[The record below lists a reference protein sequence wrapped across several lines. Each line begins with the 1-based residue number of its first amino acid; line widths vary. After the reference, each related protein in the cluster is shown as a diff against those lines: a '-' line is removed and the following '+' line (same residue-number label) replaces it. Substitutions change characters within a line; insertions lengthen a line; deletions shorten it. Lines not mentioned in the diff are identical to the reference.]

1 MAIERTRVREWLG
14 AAGSAALIL
23 GCGSSDDRGGP
34 AGAGAEL
41 TAEQLASRAYVISER
56 SNELFVVDLS
66 TMSEVARVDTSVG
79 AGVNANHMSMLS
91 GDGRKIYLTATDQD
105 ALAVVD
111 TTSLELVRRIDLGA
125 HPTHAESCLGCGP
138 DGHDLLW
145 VVNEGGAHGEAGGE
159 PEEHAA
165 TGSISV
171 IDMQTDEVIR
181 TLTDPSLNVPHFVR
195 FSGRTAYVPNIGGNQ
210 ITTFD
215 IDTFERRDVLLLD
228 GQTEPG
234 ACSADPCGFAD
245 AQIDQ
250 SGLLVAAHIETGQ
263 VLTYDTRTATRRPD
277 LFDVGNRPWSVFVDP
292 LSDVFD
298 THLMPNWGD
307 ETVSVLDR
315 VQNREIARSI
325 EGDRESYG
333 VNYSPLAAGE
343 AFVLNTSRERVA
355 VIDRQDGTL
364 IESLDVG
371 GTTETASTTGD
382 GRYLLLPLSS
392 TNQFAVLDVTT
403 HAEVARFDD
412 VGDYPWSVT
421 TVGGQNYCH

>member
-1 MAIERTRVREWLG
+1 MAIERTKMRGWLG
-14 AAGSAALIL
+14 AVGCAAMTMA
-23 GCGSSDDRGGP
+23 CGSSE
-34 AGAGAEL
+34 AGTVLGDATVEDL
-41 TAEQLASRAYVISER
+41 SNRAYVISEG
-56 SNELFVVDLS
+56 SNDLFVVDLS
-66 TMSEVARVDTSVG
+66 TMSEVGRVDVSVG
-79 AGVNANHMSMLS
+79 TGVNANHMSMLS
-91 GDGRKIYLTATDQD
+91 ADGRKLYITASVRD

-111 TTSLELVRRIDLGA
+111 TASLELVRTIDMGA

-138 DGHDLLW
+138 GGHDLLW
-145 VVNEGGAHGEAGGE
+145 VVNEGGEHGAEPAAGE
-159 PEEHAA
+159 EEHAA
-165 TGSISV
+165 TGSIAV
-171 IDMQTDEVIR
+171 VDMQTDEVIR
-181 TLTDPSLNVPHFVR
+181 TLSDPSLVVPHFVR
-195 FSGRTAYVPNIGGNQ
+195 FSGRTAYVPSIGGNQ

-228 GQTEPG
+228 GASEAG
-234 ACSADPCGFAD
+234 ACAGDPCGFAD

-263 VLTYDTRTATRRPD
+263 VLTYDTRTGTRRPD
-277 LFDVGNRPWSVFVDP
+277 LHAGNRPWSVFVDP

-298 THLMPNWGD
+298 THMMPNWGD
-307 ETVSVLDR
+307 STVSVLDR
-315 VQNREIARSI
+315 VQNREIARSL

-343 AFVLNTSRERVA
+343 AFVLNTLRERVA
-355 VIDRQDGTL
+355 VIDRQDGSL
-364 IESLDVG
+364 IESLEVG